1 MSIKAALERLPGVK
15 RADVSLEK
23 AEARVEFDD
32 TQMSAEKLATAIDQ
46 LGFRARV
53 LRVEPA
59 G

>member
-1 MSIKAALERLPGVK
+1 MERLPGVA

-32 TQMSAEKLATAIDQ
+32 TQMCAQKLATAIDQ